1 MDRNDTFEKRKQLR
15 LKNFDYSSNGA
26 YFITVC
32 TRDRRRIFG
41 EIKNTPVGATLC
53 GRPNNPDKMV
63 EKWLLE
69 TENKFDGVKIYMYVI
84 MPDHIHFIIV
94 KTGAHA
100 GAPLQNIMNWFK
112 TMTTNEYIQNVK
124 KGLYP
129 PFKKSIW
136 QRGYYEHIIR
146 SENDMSEVCNYIK
159 TNPQKW
165 ANENK

>member
-1 MDRNDTFEKRKQLR
+1 MRV
-15 LKNFDYSSNGA
+15 SSN
-26 YFITVC
+26 
-32 TRDRRRIFG
+32 
-41 EIKNTPVGATLC
+41 IKIVGATLC

-94 KTGAHA
+94 KTGAPA